1 MQKEVGMN
9 IRLEVNKRIIPL
21 VIAILLGVIAFFG
34 QDKPQPKQ
42 SPVPVQTPMQLP
54 GVVQLEAAEGDH
66 ILKPGDVVDITVEK
80 APELSG
86 SFVINDKGTFIF
98 PVLGLIKAEDK
109 TAEDLSQTL
118 VEKLKGSY
126 LTNPIVSVNIKQIK
140 SKSKIYFIQ
149 GAVRNPGTFQI
160 EGHPSL
166 LKLITIAGGLS
177 DNYGSTAFVIREKKK
192 IEVAAP
198 AGIGVASTEKKV
210 DLTENKKDADKDVV
224 TTKAGDPEATA
235 FDEDRYELLK
245 VNIATL
251 LRGNFEQN
259 ITIQSGDIVHIPKS
273 DIFFVAGEVVAPGT
287 FQLREG
293 TTLRQAVSLAQ
304 GTKYEGATDRG
315 IIFREDQLGKRQE
328 IAVDIGAV
336 MAGKKT
342 DIDIMPN
349 DIIMVPNSKSKTIA
363 KGMLKTVSNG
373 VLRTLLGF

>member
-1 MQKEVGMN
+1 MK
-9 IRLEVNKRIIPL
+9 IRLEFFKRIIQL
-21 VIAILLGVIAFFG
+21 AIAILLGVNAFVG
-34 QDKPQPKQ
+34 QEKPQPK
-42 SPVPVQTPMQLP
+42 STPAPVQTPMQMQLP
-54 GVVQLEAAEGDH
+54 GVVSLEAAEGDH

-80 APELSG
+80 APEISG
-86 SFVINDKGTFIF
+86 SFVINDKGTFVF

-109 TAEDLSQTL
+109 TAEELSQML
-118 VEKLKGSY
+118 VERLKGSY
-126 LTNPIVSVNIKQIK
+126 LTNPIVAVNIKQIK

-149 GAVRNPGTFQI
+149 GAVRSPGTFQI
-160 EGHPSL
+160 EGRPSL

-192 IEVAAP
+192 IEVTAS
-198 AGIGVASTEKKV
+198 AGIGVASAEKKV
-210 DLTENKKDADKDVV
+210 DLTENRKATDKDAVS
-224 TTKAGDPEATA
+224 TKAGDPEATVS
-235 FDEDRYELLK
+235 DEDQYELLK
-245 VNIATL
+245 VNIANL

-287 FQLREG
+287 FPLREG

-328 IAVDIGAV
+328 IAVNIGAV
-336 MAGKKT
+336 MAGKRA

-363 KGMLKTVSNG
+363 KGMLKTISNG
-373 VLRTLLGF
+373 VLRTLFGF